1 MSREPPL
8 LGAHVSTAGGLP
20 EAIPR
25 GEELGCDAIQVFAR
39 GQRQWRARPLGDPDV
54 ALFRERIA
62 RSRVRVALSHDSYLI
77 NLGSGR
83 RSLHRRS
90 REAFREELD
99 RADAL
104 GIPWVVFHPGAAVVK
119 GGEGTAAALSRIR
132 ETVAGLLAETPR
144 HRVGV
149 LLETAAGQGT
159 AVGWRFEELAEML
172 RGLRPARRV
181 GVCVDTC
188 HVFAAGYEIRTP
200 SAYEATMRELD
211 RTVGVSRVKAFHLND
226 SKRELGSRVD
236 RHANIG
242 RGHLG
247 KEPFRLLVNDA
258 RFAGLPMVLETP
270 GGPEGFRRD
279 LAILR
284 RLRGRGPGR

>member
-1 MSREPPL
+1 MARRLPL

-25 GEELGCDAIQVFAR
+25 GEELRCDAVQVFAR
-39 GQRQWRARPLGDPDV
+39 GQRQWRARPLSDPDV

-83 RSLHRRS
+83 KRLHARS

-99 RADAL
+99 RAEAL
-104 GIPWVVFHPGAAVVK
+104 GIPWVVFHPGAHM
-119 GGEGTAAALSRIR
+119 GEGTAAALARIR

-181 GVCVDTC
+181 GVCFDTC
-188 HVFAAGYEIRTP
+188 HVFAAGYELRTP
-200 SAYEATMRELD
+200 AGYEATMRELD
-211 RTVGVSRVKAFHLND
+211 RTVGLSRVRAFHLND
-226 SKRELGSRVD
+226 SKRERGSRVD

-247 KEPFRLLVNDA
+247 TGAFRLLVNDE

-270 GGPEGFRRD
+270 GGPQGFRRD

-284 RLRGRGPGR
+284 RLIGKGARGR